1 MKKNFLFGLIGAG
14 ALMLSAGVGFAAW
27 TITGG
32 NSSTDGNLSLK
43 ADATVTDSHINID
56 SKKSGW
62 TGDYSIEFKPVID
75 KTKTYEYNWLSA
87 SDALEQENLTATY
100 HLVGTAAKNA
110 SLTLTATITETTNVY
125 SGLVTKGLVANPTLS
140 VSKTTDVTANE
151 NGSFSQDI
159 TVTFAWGNHFKLNNA
174 ASAVNP
180 YEFYNSQAYSDSLAS
195 DASTN
200 ISALKDLDNCTFK
213 LSLSL
218 AAK

>member
-1 MKKNFLFGLIGAG
+1 MKKNFLFSLIGAG
-14 ALMLSAGVGFAAW
+14 ALMFSAGVGFAAW

-100 HLVGTAAKNA
+100 LLVGTAAKNA

-140 VSKTTDVTANE
+140 VSETTDVTANE

-159 TVTFAWGNHFKLNNA
+159 IVTFAWGKHFKPEGA
-174 ASAVNP
+174 TSAVNP
-180 YEFYNSQAYSDSLAS
+180 YEFYNSQEYSDGLAS
-195 DASTN
+195 DASTS
-200 ISALKDLDNCTFK
+200 ISALNNLNNCTFE

-218 AAK
+218 TAK

>member
-14 ALMLSAGVGFAAW
+14 ALMFSAGVGFAAW

-110 SLTLTATITETTNVY
+110 SLTLTATITENTNVY
-125 SGLVTKGLVANPTLS
+125 SGLVTKGLVVNPTLS
-140 VSKTTDVTANE
+140 VSTTTVTADE

-159 TVTFAWGNHFKLNNA
+159 IVTFAWGNHFKLKNA

>member
-43 ADATVTDSHINID
+43 ADATVTDSHININSGSSG
-56 SKKSGW
+56 SKW
-62 TGDYSIEFKPVID
+62 TDDSIEFKPVIYAD
-75 KTKTYEYNWLSA
+75 KTYKYKWLSA
-87 SDALEQENLTATY
+87 SDALGQENLTATY

-140 VSKTTDVTANE
+140 VSTTTVTADE

-200 ISALKDLDNCTFK
+200 ISALNALKNCIFK

-218 AAK
+218 TAK